1 MIVAINRTDAI
12 GDTLLTLP
20 MAKVIKHHYPDA
32 KIIFIIS
39 PRTQELFAN
48 ARDVDEVW
56 TIDPKK
62 NWPGQVW
69 SLYQKFSKNHVDTY
83 FYVGGAHWITFCAW
97 LAGVTFRG
105 GLISR
110 WPSFLFLNKGQ
121 RQSRRMVVMHEAEYN
136 LNLLTGLEIDWSI
149 LSEETWRENL
159 ITMTAKELEQADKIL
174 QDTCKITPEQE
185 FIVIHPGMS
194 GHTLN
199 WSSRNYGRLITRLL
213 DANLE
218 RFRFIVSFT
227 PSDLN
232 FLLGIKDHLGRPE
245 YQKYKGKIH
254 FFDGSKIGLR
264 LYMAILKKAKLFVGP
279 STGPTHLATAL
290 GTPVV
295 ALYSPIKIQSAKR
308 WGPLAVRTD
317 QVKTI
322 VPDVVCGEVHHCAG
336 EVCPYY
342 ECMAIVEVE
351 DVAKEVN
358 KLLLEPKAK

>member
-39 PRTQELFAN
+39 PRTQELFTN
-48 ARDVDEVW
+48 TIDVDDVW
-56 TIDPKK
+56 MIDPQK
-62 NWPGQVW
+62 NWAGQLW
-69 SLYQKFSKNHVDTY
+69 SLYQKFRKYHVDTY
-83 FYVGGAHWITFCAW
+83 FYVGGMHWITFCAW
-97 LAGVTFRG
+97 LAGVAFRG

-110 WPSFLFLNKGQ
+110 WPSFLFLNQGL

-136 LNLLTGLEIDWSI
+136 LNLLAGLEIDWSA
-149 LSEETWRENL
+149 LSTDIWKENL
-159 ITMTAKELEQADKIL
+159 IKITEEEREQATKIL
-174 QDTCKITPEQE
+174 HDTCHLSPDRPY
-185 FIVIHPGMS
+185 IVIHPGMS

-213 DANLE
+213 DADPE
-218 RFRFIVSFT
+218 HFQFIVSYT

-232 FLLGIKDHLGRPE
+232 FLLGIKDHLGRTE

-264 LYMAILKKAKLFVGP
+264 LFMAVLSKAKLFVGP

-308 WGPLAVRTD
+308 WGPLAMRPR
-317 QVKTI
+317 QVKII
-322 VPDVVCGEVHHCAG
+322 VPDVVCGEVHHCSG
-336 EVCPYY
+336 EVCPYF
-342 ECMAIVEVE
+342 ECMGIVEVE
-351 DVAKEVN
+351 DVVKEVN
-358 KLLLEPKAK
+358 KLLKNSKSE